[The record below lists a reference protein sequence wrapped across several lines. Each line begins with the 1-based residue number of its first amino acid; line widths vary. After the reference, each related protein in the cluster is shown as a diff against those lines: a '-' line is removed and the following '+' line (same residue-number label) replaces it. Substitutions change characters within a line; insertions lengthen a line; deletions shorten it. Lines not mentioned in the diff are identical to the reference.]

1 MSTSTA
7 GRKTAGSVEELLAG
21 AGARAAMKTG
31 DSKSGAAFERID
43 IDGIPHVVK
52 YLHADDDWIMRV
64 TGDVRCRP
72 ALVWS
77 SGLLDVVPECID
89 PGMVGC
95 AVGLGRNGWGAAL
108 LMPDVT
114 PLLVPEGDA
123 PVPIDQHL
131 RFLDHMAALHAA
143 FWTWEDTV
151 GLLPPPARYSCFAPS
166 IHTRELERPEPDR
179 VPLIAHDGWLR
190 FRERVPDLAV
200 PVLALADD
208 PSPLLDALATTPHC
222 FLHGDWKLGN
232 LGSHPDG
239 RTILLDWAVP
249 GRGAPCSELAW
260 YLALNRARIPQSKE
274 ASIAAYRGALERY
287 GVATGDWWD
296 RQLPLALLGGLVQ
309 FGWEK
314 ALGDDD
320 ELAWWCGHA
329 AAGLALL
336 AGH

>member
-21 AGARAAMKTG
+21 MGARTAMKTG
-31 DSKSGAAFERID
+31 DSKSGAAFERIE
-43 IDGIPHVVK
+43 IDGVPHVVK
-52 YLHADDDWIMRV
+52 YLHPDDDWIMRV

-72 ALVWS
+72 ALVWT
-77 SGLLDVVPECID
+77 SGLLDAVPACID
-89 PGMVGC
+89 PAMAGC

-123 PVPIDQHL
+123 PLALDQHL

-143 FWTWEDTV
+143 LWGWEDTV
-151 GLLPPPARYSCFAPS
+151 GLLPPPARYSAFAPS
-166 IHTRELERPEPDR
+166 THATELERLVPDK
-179 VPLIAHDGWLR
+179 VPLIAHDGWQR
-190 FRERVPDLAV
+190 FRDRVPDLAG
-200 PVLALADD
+200 PVITLADD
-208 PSPLLDALATTPHC
+208 PAPLLDALAVTPHC

-239 RTILLDWAVP
+239 RTVLLDWAVP
-249 GRGAPCSELAW
+249 GRGVPCSDLAW
-260 YLALNRARIPQSKE
+260 YLAINRLRIPQSKE
-274 ASIAAYRGALERY
+274 DSIAAYRESLERY
-287 GVATGDWWD
+287 GIATGDWWE
-296 RQLPLALLGGLVQ
+296 RQLPLALLGALVQ

-329 AAGLALL
+329 AAGLDLL
-336 AGH
+336 